1 MKKTKQD
8 NLKERAPVVVI
19 IGHVDHGKSSL
30 LEAIRD
36 FRITQKESGGI
47 TQHIGAYEAEY
58 KGKKITFID
67 TPGHEAFCAMRS
79 RVAKVADIAVLVV
92 AAEEGVKPQTKEAI
106 RSIQE
111 AGVQTIVAINKI
123 DKPEANP
130 QKVKGELAK
139 AGITTEDMG
148 GDVPCVLTSATQKK
162 GIDDLL
168 EMILLVAEMQGIQ
181 GKHAKPAEGV
191 VIETYLDEK
200 RGCMATL
207 LVKDGI
213 LEAQDF
219 VATPSAV
226 GRIKN
231 MEDFQKKNLEQAVP
245 SQPVLVLGFEKMPL
259 VGEVFK
265 TFPDIE
271 KTREYAI
278 KKDEIRGEKH
288 ALPEEGQ
295 KCLKIVLKTDVLGS
309 LEALE
314 GMIQALPQRDIAVRI
329 LKSGAGMITE
339 DDVQTAVAGGARIFA
354 FRAKSTPQAA
364 RLADQKRID
373 ILRYEVIYEL
383 IQELRRLMK
392 YEAEQEIVR
401 RDIGKMQIL
410 KVFMTEKGSQI
421 VGGRVIEGEIAKNS
435 KLEIFRNN
443 ELIGK
448 GTISGI
454 QKEKKVV
461 ERGVLDDEIGI
472 LYHGTTEIEEDD
484 ILAFYVEEKKKVD
497 I

>member
-1 MKKTKQD
+1 MKKVKQD
-8 NLKERAPVVVI
+8 NLKERAPVVVV

-30 LEAIRD
+30 LEAIKD

-47 TQHIGAYEAEY
+47 TQHIGAYEVEY

-79 RVAKVADIAVLVV
+79 RGAQVADIAVLVV

-106 RSIQE
+106 NCIQE
-111 AGVQTIVAINKI
+111 TGIQVVVAINKM

-148 GDVPCVLTSATQKK
+148 GNVPCVLTSAVQKT

-168 EMILLVAEMQGIQ
+168 EMILLLAEMQGIR
-181 GKHAKPAEGV
+181 GRHEKPAEGV

-200 RGCMATL
+200 KGFMATL
-207 LVKDGI
+207 LVKNGI
-213 LEAQDF
+213 LETQDF
-219 VATPSAV
+219 VATPSAI
-226 GRIKN
+226 GKIKN
-231 MEDFQKKNLEQAVP
+231 MEDFQGKNLKQAVP
-245 SQPVLVLGFEKMPL
+245 SQPVSVLGFETMPF
-259 VGEVFK
+259 VGEIFK

-271 KTREYAI
+271 KAREYAI
-278 KKDEIRGEKH
+278 KEGREK
-288 ALPEEGQ
+288 PESGAQIKEGQ
-295 KCLKIVLKTDVLGS
+295 KSLNIILKTDVLGS

-314 GMIQALPQRDIAVRI
+314 GMIQAIPQQEMAVRI

-339 DDVQTAVAGGARIFA
+339 DDIQTAVSGKAKIFA
-354 FRAKSTPQAA
+354 FRTKPAA
-364 RLADQKRID
+364 QTKRFADQKRVA
-373 ILRYEVIYEL
+373 ILYYDVIYEL
-383 IQELRRLMK
+383 IQNLRRLMK
-392 YEAEQEIVR
+392 QEAEQEIVR

-410 KVFMTEKGSQI
+410 KIFMTEKDSQI
-421 VGGRVIEGEIAKNS
+421 VGGRVVEGEIVKNS

-454 QKEKKVV
+454 QKEKKAV

-484 ILAFYVEEKKKVD
+484 ILSFYVEEKKQVD